1 MAVMGPMVTFTEFPI
16 PTMSSPGGICAG
28 PDGRIWFLH
37 QSTAPSALGAVSAD
51 GQMFT
56 LLRTSVTNIGPVA
69 ITTGPDTNVWY
80 TKQQGIGKASVGG
93 YTEYGSAMG
102 GETGGI
108 VKGPD
113 GNVWYTEP
121 VRGLIAAMTTS
132 GQSTAYPL
140 PGTNRTP
147 YDITAGQDGNLW
159 YTDTTANKIG
169 RITPKGVITE
179 YAIPTPASFP
189 RAITAGADGNV
200 WFVEH
205 DAHNIARVTPMGMI
219 SEFGI
224 PSGGRPFAIAAGSDG
239 NVWFS
244 EPGSFNAIGRCTP
257 SGGISEYPI
266 PTANTDVAGITA
278 GPDKNIWFAEEGV
291 DKIGRISNLTG
302 GGNVAS
308 VMGSA
313 LGTTSTGTTC
323 TKDTDCISSGKACGG
338 DVCSHAAMPAT
349 CVLVS
354 TGDPG
359 WCTANADCWC
369 MAAGA
374 TCDMTAHH
382 CSVTQ

>member
-1 MAVMGPMVTFTEFPI
+1 
-16 PTMSSPGGICAG
+16 
-28 PDGRIWFLH
+28 
-37 QSTAPSALGAVSAD
+37 
-51 GQMFT
+51 
-56 LLRTSVTNIGPVA
+56 
-69 ITTGPDTNVWY
+69 
-80 TKQQGIGKASVGG
+80 
-93 YTEYGSAMG
+93 
-102 GETGGI
+102 
-108 VKGPD
+108 
-113 GNVWYTEP
+113 
-121 VRGLIAAMTTS
+121 
-132 GQSTAYPL
+132 
-140 PGTNRTP
+140 
-147 YDITAGQDGNLW
+147 
-159 YTDTTANKIG
+159 
-169 RITPKGVITE
+169 
-179 YAIPTPASFP
+179 
-189 RAITAGADGNV
+189 V

-219 SEFGI
+219 TEFGI

-266 PTANTDVAGITA
+266 PTANSDVAGITP

-308 VMGSA
+308 VTGKA
-313 LGTTSTGTTC
+313 LGNARTGTMC

-359 WCTANADCWC
+359 WCTANTDCWC